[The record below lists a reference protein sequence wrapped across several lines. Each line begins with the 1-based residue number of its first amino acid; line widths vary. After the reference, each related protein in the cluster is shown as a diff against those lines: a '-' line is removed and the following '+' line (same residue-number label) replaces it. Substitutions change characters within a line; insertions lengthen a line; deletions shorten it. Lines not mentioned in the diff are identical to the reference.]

1 MSETFRIEPLG
12 ERHDRAGFTSGSE
25 ILDRYFRT
33 QASQDVRRR
42 IATCFVAVSQGTE
55 EIAGYYTLSAASVA
69 LSPQSVALS
78 PQVVKKLPRYPVVPG
93 ALLGRLAVARSH
105 QGIALGSVLVAD
117 ALKRT
122 ARAEMGVFAMI
133 VNAKDESAQRF
144 YERYG
149 FTLLTGEARRL
160 ILPIDAALRKLALR

>member
-1 MSETFRIEPLG
+1 VSETFRVEPLG
-12 ERHDRAGFTSGSE
+12 EKHDRTGFTSGSE

-42 IATCFVAVSQGTE
+42 IATCFVAVSRETE

-69 LSPQSVALS
+69 LDALS
-78 PQVVKKLPRYPVVPG
+78 PQVVKKLPRYPVVPA

-105 QGIALGSVLVAD
+105 QGIGLGGVLVAD

-133 VNAKDESAQRF
+133 VDAKDESAQRF

-149 FTLLTGEARRL
+149 FTVLTGEARRL

>member
-1 MSETFRIEPLG
+1 MSEAFRIELLG
-12 ERHDRAGFTSGSE
+12 EEHDRTGFTSGSV
-25 ILDRYFRT
+25 ILDQYFRT

-42 IATCFVAVSQGTE
+42 IATCFVAVSGETE
-55 EIAGYYTLSAASVA
+55 EIAGYYTLSAASVG
-69 LSPQSVALS
+69 LDALS
-78 PQVVKKLPRYPVVPG
+78 PQVVKKLPRYPVVPA
-93 ALLGRLAVARSH
+93 ALLGRLAVASSH
-105 QGIALGSVLVAD
+105 QGIGLGGVLVAD

-133 VNAKDESAQRF
+133 VDAKDESAQRF

-149 FTLLTGEARRL
+149 FTLLAGEARRL

>member
-1 MSETFRIEPLG
+1 VSETFRIEPLG
-12 ERHDRAGFTSGSE
+12 EKHDRAGFTSGSD

-42 IATCFVAVSQGTE
+42 IATCFVAVSRETD

-69 LSPQSVALS
+69 LDALS
-78 PQVVKKLPRYPVVPG
+78 PQVVKKLPRYPVVPA
-93 ALLGRLAVARSH
+93 ALLGRLAVAISH
-105 QGIALGSVLVAD
+105 QGIGLGGVLVAD

-133 VNAKDESAQRF
+133 VDAKDESAQRF

-160 ILPIDAALRKLALR
+160 ILPIDAALRKLALRQS

>member
-1 MSETFRIEPLG
+1 VRETFRIEPLR
-12 ERHDRAGFTSGSE
+12 EEHDRTGFTSGSE
-25 ILDRYFRT
+25 ILDRYFRI

-69 LSPQSVALS
+69 LNALS
-78 PQVVKKLPRYPVVPG
+78 PQVVKKLPRYPVVPA
-93 ALLGRLAVARSH
+93 ALLGRLAVARSR
-105 QGIALGSVLVAD
+105 QGIGLGGVLVAD
-117 ALKRT
+117 ALTRT

-133 VNAKDESAQRF
+133 VDAKDESAQRF

-149 FTLLTGEARRL
+149 FTLLTGETRRL